1 MLTAIAVILTLV
13 FIGWLIWMAARKKPV
28 TAHFLMYLLSTLSGV
43 YTLAFFFGMD
53 IETVIKVLVSI
64 LAGAILIFL
73 AAYQQRQRPDQ
84 P

>member
-1 MLTAIAVILTLV
+1 MLTAIAVILTLA
-13 FIGWLIWMAARKKPV
+13 FIGWLIWLAARKKPI
-28 TAHFLMYLLSTLSGV
+28 TAHFLMYLLSTLCGV
-43 YTLAFFFGMD
+43 YTLAFFFSMD
-53 IETVIKVLVSI
+53 IEIIIKVLVSI